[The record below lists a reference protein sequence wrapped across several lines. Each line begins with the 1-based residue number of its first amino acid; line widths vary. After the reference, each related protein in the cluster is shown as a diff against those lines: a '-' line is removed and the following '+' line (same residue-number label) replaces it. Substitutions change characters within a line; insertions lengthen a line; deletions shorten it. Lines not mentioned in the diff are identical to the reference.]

1 MSLGLPL
8 VFHPDY
14 SAPLPS
20 THRFPMVKFRLLHE
34 HLCRAGIARPTQFHA
49 PRRPPIEPILRVH
62 SRDYVERYTDGRLD
76 AREQRRIGLPWSA
89 ALAHRTWIAVGGT
102 LRTAEL
108 ALERG
113 LAINLAGGTH
123 HAFPDYGSGF
133 CIFNDVAIAARA
145 LLDRGAVER
154 ILILDLDVHQGDG
167 TAWIFREEP
176 RVFTCSMHCQ
186 SNFPRIKQASNR
198 DVPLADGLADDDY
211 LRALEAL
218 LPDLLAQTQPQ
229 LVFYN
234 AGVDPHRGD
243 RLGNLALS
251 DSGLFRREQR
261 VLDACL
267 GAGIPVA
274 AVIGGGYCEDFQELV
289 FRHSLLFRA
298 GRDAWKRHRL

>member
-1 MSLGLPL
+1 MSIGLPL
-8 VFHPDY
+8 VYHPDY

-34 HLCRAGIARPTQFHA
+34 RLCREGIARPTQFQA
-49 PRRPPIEPILRVH
+49 PRRPPIDPILRVH
-62 SRDYVERYTDGRLD
+62 ARDYVERYTEGRLSE
-76 AREQRRIGLPWSA
+76 REQRRIGLPWSA

-108 ALERG
+108 ALEHG

-145 LLDRGAVER
+145 LLDRGAVAR

-167 TAWIFREEP
+167 TAWIFRDEP
-176 RVFTCSMHCQ
+176 RVYTCSMHCQ
-186 SNFPRIKQASNR
+186 SNFPRLKQTSDR
-198 DVPLADGLADDDY
+198 DIPLEAGLDDQGY
-211 LRALEAL
+211 LRQLDAL
-218 LPDLLAQTQPQ
+218 LPDLLAAVRPE

-243 RLGNLALS
+243 RLGYLNLS
-251 DSGLFRREQR
+251 DSGLFQREQR
-261 VLDACL
+261 VLETCL
-267 GAGIPVA
+267 GRGIPVA

-298 GRDAWKRHRL
+298 GRDAWARHRL